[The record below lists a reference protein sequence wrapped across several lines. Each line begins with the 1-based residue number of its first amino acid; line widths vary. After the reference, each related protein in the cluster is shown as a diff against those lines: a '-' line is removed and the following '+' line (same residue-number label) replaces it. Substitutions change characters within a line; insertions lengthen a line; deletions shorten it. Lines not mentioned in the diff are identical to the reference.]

1 MFSLWIT
8 FGQFMQRRS
17 KRWKVDILKAGT
29 YVATRPSSSRRILTS
44 SLMLRA
50 LLSQICVI
58 SGLNRAQ
65 SAADAPARPVTVEE
79 DIVVDIIG
87 NQAALRKIQ
96 L

>member
-1 MFSLWIT
+1 
-8 FGQFMQRRS
+8 
-17 KRWKVDILKAGT
+17 
-29 YVATRPSSSRRILTS
+29 
-44 SLMLRA
+44 MLRA